1 MYFCLGRSGSIRKM
15 SFSHGAQQ
23 VMVAPPRLR
32 QQRRLEQQQQQT
44 VMGSLSLSV
53 CPQIGGNNG
62 EMGTTGIPASVE
74 LTKGVDATGSIGM
87 HEPKLTPSISNIGSA
102 VLRSKTAD
110 FERMLQLQSVK
121 KSAAESDVSTAGL
134 SESICRSSSA
144 SAAVSSLVSNNNKR
158 VGPIYKRN
166 ELIASV
172 QTSKK

>member
-1 MYFCLGRSGSIRKM
+1 M
-15 SFSHGAQQ
+15 SPQAQQ

-44 VMGSLSLSV
+44 VMGSLSLNV
-53 CPQIGGNNG
+53 CAPTVGNNG
-62 EMGTTGIPASVE
+62 DPDVARGASV
-74 LTKGVDATGSIGM
+74 GM

-121 KSAAESDVSTAGL
+121 KTTADSDVIAAGPT
-134 SESICRSSSA
+134 ESICRSSSA
-144 SAAVSSLVSNNNKR
+144 SAAVGSRLSAVNKR
-158 VGPIYKRN
+158 TGPIYKRN